1 MKRETQNYLNTL
13 KKSIDWWKNES
24 INVSCEV
31 EEVAHQFE
39 SGIISEDEVVLVLEN
54 LNNKIS
60 YLNKKGLYEQRNLF
74 NYFLDATPKK

>member
-39 SGIISEDEVVLVLEN
+39 SGIISEDEVLLVLEN

-74 NYFLDATPKK
+74 NYFLDVTPKK

>member
-1 MKRETQNYLNTL
+1 MKRETKNYLNML

-74 NYFLDATPKK
+74 NYFLDVTPKK

>member
-74 NYFLDATPKK
+74 NYFLDVTPKK

>member
-1 MKRETQNYLNTL
+1 MKRETQNYLNML

-74 NYFLDATPKK
+74 NYFLDVTPKK